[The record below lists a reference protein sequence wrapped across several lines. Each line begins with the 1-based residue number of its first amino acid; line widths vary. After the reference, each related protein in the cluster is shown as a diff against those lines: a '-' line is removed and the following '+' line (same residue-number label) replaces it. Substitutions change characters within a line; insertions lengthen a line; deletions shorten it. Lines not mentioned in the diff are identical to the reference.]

1 MKTYWIYILVLI
13 ISQNS
18 YCQTQTELTVKWC
31 DELITSELELDTLVD
46 NIRTIYAPD
55 KVFLN
60 NLNYAQRNWQ
70 LLLEADMEMYMP
82 SEEYW
87 GSSETMCECQ
97 FKNQLIKNRIKFLM
111 KWTQLGE
118 RNGWMCGGT
127 ILFENEE
134 LLIIDGER
142 Y

>member
-1 MKTYWIYILVLI
+1 MKTYWIYILILVF
-13 ISQNS
+13 SQNY
-18 YCQTQTELTVKWC
+18 YCQTQTELNAKWC

-70 LLLEADMEMYMP
+70 LLLQADMEMYMP

-97 FKNQLIKNRIKFLM
+97 FKNQLIKNRIKFLK
-111 KWTQLGE
+111 KWTQSGE